1 MLVFIDESGDP
12 GLKIEKGAS
21 RFFVIVLVI
30 FEENE
35 EAESCDKRIEL
46 LRKELRLVENYEFHF
61 KNNSKRVRLAFLK
74 AVAPYSFFYFGI
86 ILNKDPKKLWGEGF
100 NTKESLYKYACG
112 LVFQN
117 AKPHLKDATVVV
129 DRSGH
134 KRFQSELRGY
144 LRKRMNIER
153 NVVKK
158 VKSQR
163 SSGNNL
169 LQLAD
174 YVAGV
179 VNRKVLGKKDASL
192 YGKFVATKE
201 IYVQIWPK

>member
-12 GLKIEKGAS
+12 GLDVEKGAS
-21 RFFVIVLVI
+21 KFFVVALVV

-35 EAESCDKRIEL
+35 EAENCDKRIEL
-46 LRKELRLVENYEFHF
+46 LRSELRLPEDYEFHF
-61 KNNSKRVRLAFLK
+61 KSNSKRVRTAFLE

-86 ILNKDPKKLWGEGF
+86 VLNKDPKKLWGEGF
-100 NTKESLYKYACG
+100 KTTESLYKYACG

-117 AKPHLKDATVVV
+117 AKPYLKGATVTI
-129 DRSGH
+129 DRSGR
-134 KRFQSELRGY
+134 KQFRSELRRY
-144 LRKRMNIER
+144 LRKKVNIER
-153 NVVKK
+153 SVVKK

-169 LQLAD
+169 LQLVD

-179 VNRKVLGKKDASL
+179 TNRKVLGKKDADF
-192 YGKFVATKE
+192 YGKFIATKE
-201 IYVQIWPK
+201 MRVQVWPK